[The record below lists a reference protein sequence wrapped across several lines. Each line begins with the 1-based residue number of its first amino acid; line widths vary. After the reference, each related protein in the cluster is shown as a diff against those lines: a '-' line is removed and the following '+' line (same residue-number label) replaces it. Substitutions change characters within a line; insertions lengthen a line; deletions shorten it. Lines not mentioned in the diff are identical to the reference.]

1 MTRKLFPLLVVL
13 FLSSTIYSQN
23 YQSEKDSLMLLKD
36 SLAISN
42 SSVKAEIDSL
52 TNYLSELEKKTN
64 VNQDELAELK
74 KKLYIKKY
82 GKENGTR
89 MFLGKVWKGM
99 TLEMLEDEWG
109 KPDKSHTDKH
119 PWGIFTQL
127 FYGDITYF
135 FKNSVLTDWQEGSK
149 K

>member
-1 MTRKLFPLLVVL
+1 MTRKLFPLLIVL

-52 TNYLSELEKKTN
+52 TNYLSELEKKVN

-74 KKLYIKKY
+74 KQLYIKKY

-127 FYGDITYF
+127 YYGDITYF
-135 FKNSVLTDWQEGSK
+135 FKNSVLTDWQQGSK

>member
-1 MTRKLFPLLVVL
+1 
-13 FLSSTIYSQN
+13 
-23 YQSEKDSLMLLKD
+23 MLLKD
-36 SLAISN
+36 SLTISN

-64 VNQDELAELK
+64 VNQDELADLK
-74 KKLYIKKY
+74 QKLYIKKY

-89 MFLGKVWKGM
+89 MSLGKVWKGM

-127 FYGDITYF
+127 YYGDITYF